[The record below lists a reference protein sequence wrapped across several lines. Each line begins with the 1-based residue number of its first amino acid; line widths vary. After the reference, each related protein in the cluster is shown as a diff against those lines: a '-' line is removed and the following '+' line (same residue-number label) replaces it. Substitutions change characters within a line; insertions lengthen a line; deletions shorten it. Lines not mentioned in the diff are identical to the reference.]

1 MAVSMKGISLMEK
14 NTEGESTSTRLI
26 TFSMKADGPMVKW
39 KVTGIW
45 NSKVTFMKG
54 SSKRTRKV
62 DTECNTLEVEIATVD
77 SMLRTNLTAKENIS
91 GLMEHSMLE
100 ISDRTTDMIM
110 ENGLQP
116 ERTLKLILAFTQK
129 EKDMEVVSI
138 SGEMDVHTMA
148 IFKKI

>member
-1 MAVSMKGISLMEK
+1 M
-14 NTEGESTSTRLI
+14 
-26 TFSMKADGPMVKW
+26 
-39 KVTGIW
+39 
-45 NSKVTFMKG
+45 
-54 SSKRTRKV
+54 
-62 DTECNTLEVEIATVD
+62 ECNTLEVEIATVD
-77 SMLRTNLTAKENIS
+77 SMLKTNLTAKENIS

>member
-1 MAVSMKGISLMEK
+1 MKV
-14 NTEGESTSTRLI
+14 
-26 TFSMKADGPMVKW
+26 DGPTVKW
-39 KVTGIW
+39 KVTVIW
-45 NSKVTFMKG
+45 NLKVTFMKG
-54 SSKRTRKV
+54 SSKRIRKV
-62 DTECNTLEVEIATVD
+62 DMECNTLEVEIATVD
-77 SMLRTNLTAKENIS
+77 SMLKTNLTAKENIS

-138 SGEMDVHTMA
+138 FGEMDVHTMA